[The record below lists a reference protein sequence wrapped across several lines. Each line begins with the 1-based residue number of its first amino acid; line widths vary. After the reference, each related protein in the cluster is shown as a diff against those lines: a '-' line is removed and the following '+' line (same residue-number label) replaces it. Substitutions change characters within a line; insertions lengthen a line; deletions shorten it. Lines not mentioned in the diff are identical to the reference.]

1 MMLAT
6 NSRPGYHRHETAFFS
21 MANEAFGTALSEARN
36 ARGLTLHDVE
46 RDTRISQKYLKA
58 LEDGDL
64 TVLPAPVYARAFTRT
79 YAQYLGLN
87 APAMVQQLPGAKPEP
102 DLPPLPA
109 VGGSATQTLLTP
121 SWIVAGVV
129 VAILFFAGL
138 AIFWNRGGGD
148 GTESVSRPA
157 GQGAEQ
163 VTPPVTQPPPTV
175 AIQEGIV
182 PDVRSEHV
190 FDALEAL
197 ATAGLPYL
205 IIEVDNNDAE
215 EAFVFN
221 QSPSPGTEASADTV
235 VTLMV
240 AR

>member
-1 MMLAT
+1 
-6 NSRPGYHRHETAFFS
+6 
-21 MANEAFGTALSEARN
+21 MANEAFGKALSEARN

-58 LEDGDL
+58 LEEGDL

-87 APAMVQQLPGAKPEP
+87 APAMVQQLPGAKPEA

-109 VGGSATQTLLTP
+109 VGHEATQTLLTP

-138 AIFWNRGGGD
+138 GIFWNRGGSD
-148 GTESVSRPA
+148 GNESVSRPVT

-175 AIQEGIV
+175 AIQEGVV
-182 PDVRSEHV
+182 PDIRNEHV
-190 FDALEAL
+190 FNALQAL

-205 IIEVDNNDAE
+205 IVEVDRGGVE
-215 EAFVFN
+215 EAHVFN
-221 QSPSPGTEASADTV
+221 QSPSPGTEASPDTV

>member
-1 MMLAT
+1 MT
-6 NSRPGYHRHETAFFS
+6 DD
-21 MANEAFGTALSEARN
+21 AFGKALSEARN
-36 ARGLTLHDVE
+36 ARGLTLHDAE

-58 LEDGDL
+58 LEDGEL
-64 TVLPAPVYARAFTRT
+64 SILPAPVYARAFTRT

-109 VGGSATQTLLTP
+109 VGREAMQTLLTP

-148 GTESVSRPA
+148 GSGNVSRPELS

-163 VTPPVTQPPPTV
+163 VTPPITQPPPTV
-175 AIQEGIV
+175 AVQEGVV
-182 PDVRSEHV
+182 PDVNDENV
-190 FDALEAL
+190 LEALEAL
-197 ATAGLPYL
+197 GIAGLPYL
-205 IIEVDNNDAE
+205 IVEVDKSDVEQAY
-215 EAFVFN
+215 VFN

>member
-1 MMLAT
+1 
-6 NSRPGYHRHETAFFS
+6 
-21 MANEAFGTALSEARN
+21 MANEAFGKALSEARN

-58 LEDGDL
+58 LEEGDL

-87 APAMVQQLPGAKPEP
+87 APAMVQQLPGAKPEA

-109 VGGSATQTLLTP
+109 VGHEATQTLLTP

-138 AIFWNRGGGD
+138 GIFWNRGGGD
-148 GTESVSRPA
+148 GTESVSRPVT

-175 AIQEGIV
+175 AIQEGVV
-182 PDVRSEHV
+182 PDIRNEHV
-190 FDALEAL
+190 FAALQAL
-197 ATAGLPYL
+197 GIAGLPYL
-205 IIEVDNNDAE
+205 IVEVDKSDVEQAY
-215 EAFVFN
+215 VFN
-221 QSPSPGTEASADTV
+221 QSPSPGTEASPDTV

>member
-1 MMLAT
+1 
-6 NSRPGYHRHETAFFS
+6 
-21 MANEAFGTALSEARN
+21 MANEAFGKALSEARN

-58 LEDGDL
+58 LEEGDL

-87 APAMVQQLPGAKPEP
+87 APAMVQQLPGAKPEAE
-102 DLPPLPA
+102 LPPLPA
-109 VGGSATQTLLTP
+109 VGHDVTRALLTP
-121 SWIVAGVV
+121 SWMVAGVV

-138 AIFWNRGGGD
+138 AIFWNRGGDEGN
-148 GTESVSRPA
+148 ENVARPA

-163 VTPPVTQPPPTV
+163 VTPPVTQPSPTV
-175 AIQEGIV
+175 AVQEGVV
-182 PDVRSEHV
+182 PDIQNANVL
-190 FDALEAL
+190 DALQAL
-197 ATAGLPYL
+197 STAGLPYL
-205 IIEVDNNDAE
+205 IIEVEKNDAE
-215 EAFVFN
+215 EAHVFN
-221 QSPSPGTEASADTV
+221 QSPSPGTEASQDTV